1 MNNICTSGI
10 YDYYLKFN
18 IDRVSLQ
25 PETYGA
31 TIILECQLLYAL
43 CQARLCS

>member
-1 MNNICTSGI
+1 MNNIYTSGI

-25 PETYGA
+25 PETYAGA
-31 TIILECQLLYAL
+31 T
-43 CQARLCS
+43 S